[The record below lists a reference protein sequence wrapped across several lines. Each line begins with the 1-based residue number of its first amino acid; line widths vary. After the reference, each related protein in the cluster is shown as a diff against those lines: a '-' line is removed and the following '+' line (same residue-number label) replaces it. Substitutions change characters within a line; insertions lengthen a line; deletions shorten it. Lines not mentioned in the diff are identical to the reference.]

1 MAFKDLLVCI
11 DAASMDSERVKLAFN
26 LARAHR
32 AYLTGVCVLPEVETA
47 MARAPG
53 FGSPVGMA
61 GFAGEGATPGGV
73 IDEVSREAEAA
84 DIAEQWFKSELRL
97 NGIEGEWHLLS
108 AGETDAL
115 VDLAKIVDLTILGQ
129 TSRDARSNGFRPQDI
144 VMDTARPIL
153 VVPYAG
159 SFETVGKRALV
170 AWDGTREA
178 VRAVN
183 DALPLL
189 ADAEAVTVIFVG
201 AQEASLNRQ
210 RPFLDRVVMHL
221 RLHGINAEAE
231 QTLQSGL
238 AVSDVLLS
246 RAADL
251 SADLIISG
259 AYHYSQL
266 REALIGGVS
275 RNLLG
280 HMTVPV
286 LMSH

>member
-1 MAFKDLLVCI
+1 MSYKDLLVCI
-11 DAASMDSERVKLAFN
+11 DAGSMDSARVRLALN

-32 AYLTGVCVLPEVETA
+32 AHLTGVCVMPEVA
-47 MARAPG
+47 SAAARASG
-53 FGSPVGMA
+53 FGSPVGMV
-61 GFAGEGATPGGV
+61 GLAGEGATPGGAV
-73 IDEVSREAEAA
+73 DEVFREAEAA

-97 NGIEGEWHLLS
+97 NGVEGEWHLLS
-108 AGETDAL
+108 GRETDAL
-115 VDLAKIVDLTILGQ
+115 IELAKIADLTVLGQ
-129 TSRDARSNGFRPQDI
+129 ASREARSNGFRPQDV

-170 AWDGTREA
+170 AWDRTREA

-189 ADAEAVTVIFVG
+189 AEAEAVTVIFVG
-201 AQEASLNRQ
+201 AQEASLDRQ
-210 RPFLDRVVMHL
+210 RPSLDRVVMHL

-259 AYHYSQL
+259 ANHHSQL